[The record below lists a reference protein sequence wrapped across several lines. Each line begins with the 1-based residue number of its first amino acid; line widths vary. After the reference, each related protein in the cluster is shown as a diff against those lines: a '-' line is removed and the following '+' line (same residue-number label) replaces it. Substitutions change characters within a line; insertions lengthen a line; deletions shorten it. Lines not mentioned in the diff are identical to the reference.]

1 MDSATG
7 GLQVK
12 RFTQVF
18 RRNLKSILYPT
29 ITAFIIYSE
38 LKRTE
43 RYKKAKLQKE
53 EENTSVKTDTESRKH
68 D

>member
-12 RFTQVF
+12 RFTKVF
-18 RRNLKSILYPT
+18 KRNLRSILYPT
-29 ITAFIIYSE
+29 IAAIAIYSD

-53 EENTSVKTDTESRKH
+53 ETNTPVKTDTESHKN